1 MSPRPVR
8 ISGRVIACQ
17 RLDVSKRSD
26 RRRWVL
32 RVQLQVEH
40 WQWLD
45 PAIEPPSSLP
55 QRLWLVA
62 PLARWERLLQ
72 RAPQAG
78 DALLC
83 RSDFSG
89 EAIAPMQHAAWSERV
104 SAPQSTPKD

>member
-1 MSPRPVR
+1 MNPRPVR

-26 RRRWVL
+26 SQRWVL
-32 RVQLQVEH
+32 RVQLQVEA

-45 PAIEPPSSLP
+45 EAREQSASPPE
-55 QRLWLVA
+55 QLWLVA
-62 PLARWERLLQ
+62 PQGRWERLLQ

-78 DALLC
+78 DALVC

-89 EAIAPMQHAAWSERV
+89 EGIAPMQSAAWLR
-104 SAPQSTPKD
+104 P